1 MSQPA
6 GAAPERLLTL
16 PFAALFA
23 AALAF
28 FTAGGVVLPVATRF
42 ANGPLGADAVGVGI
56 GLGAFSI
63 ASLAV
68 RPVVGWASDRF
79 GRRPLLLAGGALTVV
94 ALAAHL
100 VASSL
105 PAFVVVRSLL
115 GIGEA
120 FFFVA
125 AVAAI
130 SDLAPSAR
138 RGEAINL
145 GSLSVYLGLAAGPLI
160 GETVLAAGGYDAV
173 WIVAGGTAALATVLS
188 LLVPETAPSIL
199 AAARNVRDGVPQ
211 GRAPRA
217 RLFHPAGVLPGFLIL
232 TGTFGMAGFF
242 AFVPLHASEIG
253 LAGAGGPLAI
263 YALIVILL
271 RIVFAKLPDQ
281 VGAARLSG
289 AALVVTAMGLGLIG
303 SLPGVP
309 GLFVGTAVFA
319 VGVAFMFPALLAVAV
334 ARVDENERGSVVGTS
349 SAFLDLSF
357 GLAPASL
364 GLVVEA
370 SGFPAAF
377 LISAAVAV
385 VGAGVLTLRRRSLSP
400 PLLGPVTSV

>member
-1 MSQPA
+1 MSQAA

-28 FTAGGVVLPVATRF
+28 FAAGGIVLPVATRF
-42 ANGPLGADAVGVGI
+42 ASGPLGADAVGVGI

-100 VASSL
+100 VVSSL

-130 SDLAPSAR
+130 SDLAPPAR

-160 GETVLAAGGYDAV
+160 GETVLAAAGYDAV
-173 WIVAGGTAALATVLS
+173 WIVAGGTAGLATLLS
-188 LLVPETAPSIL
+188 VLVPETAPSIL
-199 AAARNVRDGVPQ
+199 AAARNVRDGLAQ
-211 GRAPRA
+211 ERAPRG
-217 RLFHPAGVLPGFLIL
+217 RLFHPAGVLPGFLVL

-242 AFVPLHASEIG
+242 AFVALHAAEIG

-263 YALIVILL
+263 YALIVIAL
-271 RIVFAKLPDQ
+271 RIVFAKLPDE

-289 AALVVTAMGLGLIG
+289 AALVVTALGLGLIG
-303 SLPGVP
+303 LLPGAP
-309 GLFVGTAVFA
+309 GLYVGTAVFA

-334 ARVDENERGSVVGTS
+334 ARVDETERGSVVGTS

-357 GLAPASL
+357 GLAPAAL
-364 GLVVEA
+364 GLVVQA

-377 LISAAVAV
+377 VTSALVA
-385 VGAGVLTLRRRSLSP
+385 GAGALVIAVRRHSLVAP
-400 PLLGPVTSV
+400 APGLA

>member
-1 MSQPA
+1 MSQADATPT
-6 GAAPERLLTL
+6 RLLTL
-16 PFAALFA
+16 PFVALFA

-28 FTAGGVVLPVATRF
+28 FTAGGIVLPVATRF
-42 ANGPLGADAVGVGI
+42 ASGPLGADAVGVGI

-68 RPVVGWASDRF
+68 RPLVGWASDRF
-79 GRRPLLLAGGALTVV
+79 GRRPLLLVGGALTVA

-100 VASSL
+100 AAGSL
-105 PAFVVVRSLL
+105 PAFVIVRSLL

-130 SDLAPSAR
+130 SDLAPPDR
-138 RGEAINL
+138 RGEAINV
-145 GSLSVYLGLAAGPLI
+145 GSLSVYLGLAAGPFI
-160 GETVLAAGGYDAV
+160 GESLLGAAGYGAV
-173 WIVAGGTAALATVLS
+173 WLVAGAAAGLATLLS
-188 LLVPETAPSIL
+188 LLVPETAPSVL
-199 AAARNVRDGVPQ
+199 AAARNLRAGAPAE
-211 GRAPRA
+211 RAPRG

-242 AFVPLHASEIG
+242 AFVPLHASAIG
-253 LAGAGGPLAI
+253 MAGAGIPLAI
-263 YALIVILL
+263 YALIVIVL
-271 RIVFAKLPDQ
+271 RIAFAKLPDQ
-281 VGAARLSG
+281 IGAARLSG
-289 AALVVTAMGLGLIG
+289 AALTVTALGLALIG
-303 SLPGVP
+303 LLPGVP
-309 GLFVGTAVFA
+309 GLYAGTAVFA

-357 GLAPASL
+357 GLAPALL

-377 LISAAVAV
+377 VVAAGVA
-385 VGAGVLTLRRRSLSP
+385 GAGAVLIAARRRSLVA
-400 PLLGPVTSV
+400 PLTA

>member
-1 MSQPA
+1 MSRSPDA
-6 GAAPERLLTL
+6 VPERLLTL

-28 FTAGGVVLPVATRF
+28 FTAGGIVLPVATRF
-42 ANGPLGADAVGVGI
+42 ADGPLGADAVGVGI
-56 GLGAFSI
+56 GLGAFSV

-79 GRRPLLLAGGALTVV
+79 GRRPLLLLGGALTVV

-100 VASSL
+100 TATSL
-105 PAFVVVRSLL
+105 PVFVAVRALL

-130 SDLAPSAR
+130 SDLAPPAR

-145 GSLSVYLGLAAGPLI
+145 GSLSVYLGLAAGPFI
-160 GETVLAAGGYDAV
+160 GETVLSGAGYDAV
-173 WIVAGGTAALATVLS
+173 WMAAGGTAVLATLLS

-199 AAARNVRDGVPQ
+199 AAAQNVRDGVPQ
-211 GRAPRA
+211 ERGPRA

-253 LAGAGGPLAI
+253 LEGAGVPLAI
-263 YALIVILL
+263 YALIVIVL

-281 VGAARLSG
+281 IGAARLSG
-289 AALVVTAMGLGLIG
+289 AALVVTALGLGLIG
-303 SLPGVP
+303 LLPGVA
-309 GLFVGTAVFA
+309 GLYVGTAVFA

-334 ARVDENERGSVVGTS
+334 ARVDETERGSVVGTS

-357 GLAPASL
+357 GLAPAAL

-377 LISAAVAV
+377 VAAALVAG
-385 VGAGVLTLRRRSLSP
+385 VGALVIAARRRSLGSP
-400 PLLGPVTSV
+400 MVEPVSSA